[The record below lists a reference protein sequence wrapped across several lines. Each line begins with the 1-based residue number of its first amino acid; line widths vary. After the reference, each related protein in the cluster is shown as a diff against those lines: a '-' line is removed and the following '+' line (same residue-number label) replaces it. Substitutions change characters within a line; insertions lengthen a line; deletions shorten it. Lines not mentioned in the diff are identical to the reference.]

1 MLNRALSITRLAD
14 LSSIYVPIY
23 TPTHSAVQKCGLSP
37 FVQFNDLSRYHTSA
51 IIASAIESNSLPY
64 RLKHNPLTMADT
76 VSKLNWVRSTS
87 LASLSVCLPLPISE
101 KGYRDTLEHKQQLK
115 PTLSLLDRIS
125 TQDVSG
131 EGVFRKRFSDIFI
144 YKSTDKR
151 CVWRSS
157 RCKRIAIQHATT
169 NRVSGKALLDFQR

>member
-23 TPTHSAVQKCGLSP
+23 TPTHAAVQKCGLSP

-51 IIASAIESNSLPY
+51 MIASAIESNSLPY
-64 RLKHNPLTMADT
+64 RLKHNPMTMADT
-76 VSKLNWVRSTS
+76 VSKLNWVRSTN

-101 KGYRDTLEHKQQLK
+101 TGYTGTLEDKQPLK
-115 PTLSLLDRIS
+115 PTLPLLDRMS
-125 TQDVSG
+125 THDVSWWYIYG
-131 EGVFRKRFSDIFI
+131 PLRSFI
-144 YKSTDKR
+144 DELIGKG

-157 RCKRIAIQHATT
+157 RCKRAAIQHAAT
-169 NRVSGKALLDFQR
+169 NQLSGKTLLDFQR

>member
-1 MLNRALSITRLAD
+1 MTRLAD

-23 TPTHSAVQKCGLSP
+23 TPTHTAVQKCGLSP

-64 RLKHNPLTMADT
+64 RLKHNPMTMADT

-101 KGYRDTLEHKQQLK
+101 KGYTHTLEHNHQLK

-125 TQDVSG
+125 AQDVSLQIEHNG
-131 EGVFRKRFSDIFI
+131 GGLFI
-144 YKSTDKR
+144 DTLIEKGR
-151 CVWRSS
+151 LWRGSG
-157 RCKRIAIQHATT
+157 CKRIAIQHETT
-169 NRVSGKALLDFQR
+169 NRVS